1 MCSSFLYLCLGIK
14 ITLSSLRKF
23 QSIIVIH
30 TVYNKLMFRP
40 SFQDNFID
48 RFDEFEKINRYR
60 TRNSPEL
67 SCSYSKPAN
76 ETKRSLETKS
86 NPKQSYLLFFLKH
99 DDAFSFSVL
108 KSTTLLSVCL
118 IKCRLACNTF
128 CALM

>member
-1 MCSSFLYLCLGIK
+1 MFLLSLPMLGHKNHLVFIEEV
-14 ITLSSLRKF
+14 
-23 QSIIVIH
+23 SIHYCNTH

-48 RFDEFEKINRYR
+48 RFDEFEKINRNR